1 LNKPIPHVLKKIL
14 TLTAIFEGA
23 TGLALI
29 TVPNLVVSLL
39 MGTILNE
46 PAGIVVCRIAGASLI
61 TLSVIC
67 WLYRNEDGSG
77 ILKGLLF
84 YNTAAAV
91 LLGVAAL
98 TGSQGLGIWP
108 VSLLHTGLAAWCL
121 KCLLK

>member
-1 LNKPIPHVLKKIL
+1 LKKIL

-29 TVPNLVVSLL
+29 TVPNFVASLL
-39 MGTILNE
+39 LGTTLNE
-46 PAGIVVCRIAGASLI
+46 PAGIVVSRIAGASLI

-67 WLYRNEDGSG
+67 WLYRNHEHGSG

-91 LLGVAAL
+91 LLGVAAVN
-98 TGSQGLGIWP
+98 GSSGLGIWP